1 MTASSLPPLPS
12 AASITK
18 LFSLTSRRS
27 RASSSDASSSPAP
40 LAAVTTAP
48 GSLDAPDRAP
58 AADDAPRRPAA
69 SLHRSPPP
77 SSSDAPKLAP
87 YESIV
92 LEAAGAPLA
101 LRHYPPRREGG
112 VGVGAVLIAPAM
124 GVPQRFYAPFASW
137 LASAGFHA
145 VSFDFRGS
153 GESRSAPLSHL
164 DTDIFGWAEHD
175 AAVALRWLATRTADL
190 PITWIG
196 HSLGGQIIPL
206 VPGHERIAKIIT
218 IATGSG
224 YWRENS
230 EPLRRKAWLLWWMI
244 APALTPLFG
253 YFPGRKLGVVGDLPR
268 GVIEQW
274 RRWCLHPEY
283 CVGVEGEAVR
293 ARFAQVTAPLT
304 SISFTDDEMMSA
316 ANTESLHSFYANAS
330 RSMRRLSPAD
340 LGLARVGHF
349 GFFREERLWPRL
361 LGAEL
366 ETLP

>member
-1 MTASSLPPLPS
+1 MPVVPPPSAPSLP
-12 AASITK
+12 K
-18 LFSLTSRRS
+18 LFSLTSRS
-27 RASSSDASSSPAP
+27 PRAATPA
-40 LAAVTTAP
+40 
-48 GSLDAPDRAP
+48 
-58 AADDAPRRPAA
+58 
-69 SLHRSPPP
+69 P
-77 SSSDAPKLAP
+77 SSSFAP
-87 YESIV
+87 YESIL

-112 VGVGAVLIAPAM
+112 AGIGAVLIAPAM

-137 LASAGFHA
+137 LAGAGFHV

-153 GESRSAPLSHL
+153 GESRSAPLSQL

-175 AAVALRWLATRTADL
+175 AAIALRWLATRAAGL

-196 HSLGGQIIPL
+196 HSLGGQIVPL
-206 VPGHERIAKIIT
+206 VPGRERLTKIIT

-253 YFPGRKLGVVGDLPR
+253 YFPGRALRVVGDLPR
-268 GVIEQW
+268 GVIQQW

-283 CVGVEGEAVR
+283 CVGAEGEPVR
-293 ARFAQVTAPLT
+293 ARFAQVTTPLT

-316 ANTESLHSFYANAS
+316 ANTDSLHGFYSSAP
-330 RSMRRLSPAD
+330 REMRRFAPTD
-340 LGLARVGHF
+340 LGLPRVGHF